1 MLFFSSYKDLEN
13 VILTLHHHHQSGCHI
28 HATYNSDPWIWTKI
42 GSYVLLI
49 IWGKN
54 SHVQPK
60 YLDRD
65 YISEQ
70 LIGIQ
75 ELEIRP
81 LKPGDFA
88 NDYFEGQFLGIC
100 LNPCPWGSYL
110 LDYRVDRKF
119 IAGFFFS
126 FQRILKN
133 LLRVISLHKGVKER
147 SFLPFLFYFIFLR
160 TIS

>member
-1 MLFFSSYKDLEN
+1 M
-13 VILTLHHHHQSGCHI
+13 
-28 HATYNSDPWIWTKI
+28 
-42 GSYVLLI
+42 
-49 IWGKN
+49 GKN

-100 LNPCPWGSYL
+100 LNPYPWGSYL

-119 IAGFFFS
+119 IAVFFFFS
-126 FQRILKN
+126 ENTQESPKSYQFAQRC
-133 LLRVISLHKGVKER
+133 
-147 SFLPFLFYFIFLR
+147 
-160 TIS
+160 